1 MDGKKNYDKEM
12 NFGINMCMLIF
23 FEYEWWKMKKLNFL
37 IDIMN
42 V

>member
-12 NFGINMCMLIF
+12 NFGINMFMLIF